1 MSKIK
6 YILSVIYYTICGAVC
21 FQFTHFPCDDWENI
35 YTLSYNH
42 HQIRI
47 WTITHCLGL
56 GHETMVCA
64 VCLPIFLCT
73 SYMLYKGI
81 FWFQIPG
88 ILYHGQRKV
97 WEKSGNFIWPW
108 VWTPCQAFLPL
119 AHLGCSGFSCPAP
132 FVCPSVCLSAHPSC
146 PGYHSTA
153 HIIKYCSYLGQ
164 LLTLEGTWT
173 LLIMGFLCSF
183 SRVQWVK
190 DRSPLATW
198 WQLTFLCYK
207 PIGSSQA
214 NKGHKPLEP
223 ISMDNQWAVTSG
235 PLFCN
240 CWNHTQTS

>member
-1 MSKIK
+1 MKQWYALYVFLYSYVHHICYIK
-6 YILSVIYYTICGAVC
+6 VFFGFKYLEFYI
-21 FQFTHFPCDDWENI
+21 
-35 YTLSYNH
+35 
-42 HQIRI
+42 
-47 WTITHCLGL
+47 
-56 GHETMVCA
+56 MV
-64 VCLPIFLCT
+64 
-73 SYMLYKGI
+73 
-81 FWFQIPG
+81 
-88 ILYHGQRKV
+88 R
-97 WEKSGNFIWPW
+97 EKSGKSQGILFGHECGHPARRFYPWPIW
-108 VWTPCQAFLPL
+108 AAADSRALR
-119 AHLGCSGFSCPAP
+119 HLS
-132 FVCPSVCLSAHPSC
+132 VCPSVCPPIHPALVTTLQPTLSNR
-146 PGYHSTA
+146 
-153 HIIKYCSYLGQ
+153 YCSYLGQ